1 MDGLEVSIMCFN
13 EMIFSHTLWMMR
25 IDYVRA
31 MNEYDIFC
39 CFSFLN
45 VAVTPD
51 GRWRRNML
59 SPNRLKDE
67 SLLKKLIFIFVKS
80 LKIFFLGWHVLVEL
94 FLRAS
99 GNNLT
104 ADVTLDT
111 CLSYLIV
118 MPLWASFFSLF
129 FPSSTFSRPL
139 FPLLSSISAVCR
151 CNGFF
156 SFSPNRITKTTK
168 PPSARELFLPLTP
181 NLHCVLDQ
189 YHRSPLS
196 LHTKIFRC

>member
-1 MDGLEVSIMCFN
+1 MDGLKVSIMCFN

-25 IDYVRA
+25 MDYVSMWFAVFHLIVYFSGA

-80 LKIFFLGWHVLVEL
+80 LKIFFLGWHVVVV
-94 FLRAS
+94 F
-99 GNNLT
+99 
-104 ADVTLDT
+104 V
-111 CLSYLIV
+111 V
-118 MPLWASFFSLF
+118 
-129 FPSSTFSRPL
+129 
-139 FPLLSSISAVCR
+139 
-151 CNGFF
+151 
-156 SFSPNRITKTTK
+156 
-168 PPSARELFLPLTP
+168 
-181 NLHCVLDQ
+181 
-189 YHRSPLS
+189 
-196 LHTKIFRC
+196 